1 MASKMPGEVVDLLRG
16 FPDVDMQEQA
26 FAFLTVDTGGYPHSA
41 LLSRT
46 ELEPSADEAV
56 LFAVLASPRTRAN
69 LRRTGTAGL
78 IAFGG
83 TTCHHVTLRMA
94 GSLADRDIL
103 GCVFTVVD
111 HKRDD
116 LGIPLQPIR
125 FHTSTDLAEREDWP
139 RTLAMFASLRER
151 YEQP

>member
-1 MASKMPGEVVDLLRG
+1 MMSKVPGEVAELLRG
-16 FPDVDMQEQA
+16 FPDVDMTEQA

-56 LFAVLASPRTRAN
+56 LFAVVASPRTRAN

-78 IAFGG
+78 IAIDG
-83 TTCHHVTLRMA
+83 TTCHHVKLRMA
-94 GSLADRDIL
+94 GSLAERGIL
-103 GCVFTVVD
+103 GCVFTVVE

-116 LGIPLQPIR
+116 LGIPLQPVR

-139 RTLAMFASLRER
+139 RTLAMFASLRVR

>member
-1 MASKMPGEVVDLLRG
+1 MISKVPGEVAELLRG

-46 ELEPSADEAV
+46 ELEPSADEVV
-56 LFAVLASPRTRAN
+56 LFAVVASPRTRAN

-78 IAFGG
+78 IAIDG
-83 TTCHHVTLRMA
+83 TTCHHIKLRMT
-94 GSLADRDIL
+94 GSLADRGVL

-116 LGIPLQPIR
+116 LGIPLLPMS
-125 FHTSTDLAEREDWP
+125 FHTCTELAGQENWP
-139 RTLAMFASLRER
+139 RTRALFARLRAGHER
-151 YEQP
+151 A